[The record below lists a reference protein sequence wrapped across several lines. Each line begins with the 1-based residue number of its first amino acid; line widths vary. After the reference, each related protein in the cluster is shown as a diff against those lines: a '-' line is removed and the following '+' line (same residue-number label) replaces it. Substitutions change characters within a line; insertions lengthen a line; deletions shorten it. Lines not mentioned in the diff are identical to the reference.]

1 MDKSAA
7 PNSTAPKCDIC
18 GRPVVGRNH
27 CNTCG
32 KDVCRACYV
41 TLERKCRYCFGTTLD
56 LDAAESA
63 PETAGS
69 RTGLELQKKKGCLG
83 GILLFI
89 GVLLVALV
97 LLRVR

>member
-1 MDKSAA
+1 
-7 PNSTAPKCDIC
+7 
-18 GRPVVGRNH
+18 V
-27 CNTCG
+27 
-32 KDVCRACYV
+32 
-41 TLERKCRYCFGTTLD
+41 
-56 LDAAESA
+56 

-89 GVLLVALV
+89 GALLVALV